1 MKKMF
6 LFAAFAGIALASC
19 TTDEEIFAP
28 VNQGNEIEFVAADYV
43 HQTRGGH
50 EQTALESG
58 SFGVYAWPYG
68 TDDALMFNV
77 EIAKNGTTWKPTGN
91 NKYYWPDDTFVDFT
105 AVYPYGNPAFTRVAR
120 VVTEDNEGELIS
132 TADITV
138 EFNGT
143 KSNPTN
149 VNLMYADLVTQKHVY
164 DPTDDPAASAEAVPM
179 LFRHLLAKLNV
190 VVDQTDIE
198 CEGGVKSYEITL
210 TKVAFTGLY
219 DQGSL
224 TVDAAY
230 REAAKGDNANTIWAN
245 QDGEATWEVFTGE
258 QDLSGNSNKY
268 ESNATYYVMP
278 QKINGTQKLEIE
290 YTITTTFTNGTVAES
305 QKTRTIALNAIK
317 TKVENWYTNKS
328 ITYTVNISPADLE
341 EITFTAEEEIWCEEV
356 KGEGNIK

>member
-50 EQTALESG
+50 DETALESG
-58 SFGVYAWPYG
+58 SFGVYAWEYG
-68 TDDALMFNV
+68 TTYDALMDNV
-77 EIAKNGTTWKPTGN
+77 EIAKNGTTWKPTTG
-91 NKYYWPDDTFVDFT
+91 KYYWPDNTFVDFT
-105 AVYPYGNPAFTRVAR
+105 AVYPYGNEAFTDVAR
-120 VVTEDNEGELIS
+120 VVTKDNTGEVASS

-138 EFNGT
+138 KFT
-143 KSNPTN
+143 RTYPNPAD
-149 VNLMYADLVTQKHVY
+149 VNLMYADLVKQKY
-164 DPTDDPAASAEAVPM
+164 TYPTDATAASAPAVPM

-190 VVDQTDIE
+190 VVDQTDIT
-198 CEGGVKSYEITL
+198 CEGGVASYEITL

-219 DQGSL
+219 NQGSL
-224 TVDAAY
+224 TVNAAY
-230 REAAKGDNANTIWAN
+230 REAAKGDDANTIWEGQA
-245 QDGEATWEVFTGE
+245 GTATWNVFTGT
-258 QDLSGNSNKY
+258 QDLSGDSNKY
-268 ESNATYYVMP
+268 ASTATYYVMP
-278 QKINGTQKLEIE
+278 QEIDGTQKLEIE

-356 KGEGNIK
+356 EGEENIK